1 MRFRGPSGAFRRLAA
16 VLLFWAWILPLTGCD
31 QDSSPDQPPITVGM
45 IEQSPQT
52 FTDQGQI
59 TGIDVDIARTAAA
72 GAGVD
77 LTFEM
82 KASAAEALQW
92 IAAGPNR
99 ALLGI
104 AYSKERSGLYKWAGP
119 ISKSGY
125 YLFVSNKSDVA
136 SSLTLAE
143 ARQLPSIAVVDGW
156 QETLSLENLGGFTN
170 LHRYPTYEEALKAFT
185 SGETTALASDL
196 MQLAYKVRGSY
207 KVGTDLIPA
216 FSYKSAYYFMA
227 FSPDVDDRVVAA
239 LQKSLTGLIREQITL
254 DITKKYFPTA
264 TRQIIPDTLQLLTE
278 SAPPYSYMT
287 GPANNYLVSGSS
299 VDVVNEIQRR
309 TGYVAS
315 INLTGW
321 QDGYDTVGY
330 LPGSA
335 LFTTVRT
342 AEREPLFH
350 WVGPILK
357 VQASLYTRR
366 GAAPVAGLDEAR
378 RLPSIATPDGWYID
392 SYLEEA
398 GFTNLDTTAL
408 NPEQALKQLLD
419 GKVEAAFLPEAA
431 VSWLCTAENGWV
443 ERIDRQFR
451 DDNLTQEGWIA
462 FNRDSPPSLISEW
475 QARLDRMKRD
485 GTFDAIM
492 TRWYGSP

>member
-1 MRFRGPSGAFRRLAA
+1 MSLRGPSGAFRRLAA
-16 VLLFWAWILPLTGCD
+16 ALLFWAWILPLTGCD
-31 QDSSPDQPPITVGM
+31 RDSSHDQPPITVGM

-59 TGIDVDIARTAAA
+59 TGIDVDIARAAAA
-72 GAGVD
+72 GAGID

-82 KASAAEALQW
+82 KGSAAAALEW

-104 AYSKERSGLYKWAGP
+104 AYSPERRDLYKWAGP

-125 YLFVSNKSDVA
+125 YLFVGKESGVA
-136 SSLTLAE
+136 SSLSLAE
-143 ARQLPSIAVVDGW
+143 AQRLPSIAVIDDW
-156 QETLSLENLGGFTN
+156 QETLSLAALGFTN
-170 LHRYPTYEEALKAFT
+170 LRHYPSYEAAFDAFT
-185 SGETTALASDL
+185 RGETTALASDL

-207 KVGTDLIPA
+207 KVGSDLIPC

-227 FSPDVDDRVVAA
+227 FSPDVADRVVAA
-239 LQKSLTGLIREQITL
+239 LQKSLTGLIRDQVTL

-264 TRQIIPDTLQLLTE
+264 IRQIIPDTLQLLTE
-278 SAPPYSYMT
+278 AAPPYSYMS
-287 GPANNYLVSGSS
+287 GPANNYVVSGSS

-315 INLTGW
+315 ISLTGW

-342 AEREPLFH
+342 AERDPLFH

-357 VQASLYTRR
+357 VRASLYTRR
-366 GAAPVAGLDEAR
+366 GAAPVAGPDQAR
-378 RLPSIATPDGWYID
+378 LLPSIATPDGWYID
-392 SYLEEA
+392 SYLTQA

-419 GKVEAAFLPEAA
+419 GKVEAVFLPEAA
-431 VSWLCTAENGWV
+431 VSWLCTAANGCADRV
-443 ERIDRQFR
+443 VRQFR
-451 DDNLTQEGWIA
+451 ADDLTQEGWIA
-462 FNRDSPPSLISEW
+462 FNRATAPALISDW
-475 QARLDRMKRD
+475 QSRLDGMKQD
-485 GTFDAIM
+485 GTFDVIM

>member
-1 MRFRGPSGAFRRLAA
+1 MRLGGSSGILGRLAA

-31 QDSSPDQPPITVGM
+31 RDSSHDQPPITVGM

-59 TGIDVDIARTAAA
+59 TGIDVDIARAAAA
-72 GAGVD
+72 GAGIG

-82 KASAAEALQW
+82 KGSAAEALEW

-104 AYSKERSGLYKWAGP
+104 AYSKERRDLYKWAGP

-125 YLFVSNKSDVA
+125 YLFVSRESGVA
-136 SSLTLAE
+136 SSLSLVE
-143 ARQLPSIAVVDGW
+143 AQRLPSIAVVNGW
-156 QETLSLENLGGFTN
+156 QETLSLVNLGFTN
-170 LHRYPTYEEALKAFT
+170 LQGYDTYEEAFEAFT
-185 SGETTALASDL
+185 SGKTTALASDL
-196 MQLAYKVRGSY
+196 MQLAFKVRGSY
-207 KVGTDLIPA
+207 TVGIDLIPA

-227 FSPDVDDRVVAA
+227 FSRDVDDRVVAA
-239 LQKSLTGLIREQITL
+239 LQKSLTGLIREQTTL

-278 SAPPYSYMT
+278 SAPPYSYIT
-287 GPANNYLVSGSS
+287 GPANNYVVSGSS
-299 VDVVNEIQRR
+299 VDVVNEIQSR
-309 TGYVAS
+309 TGYTAS
-315 INLTGW
+315 ISLTSW
-321 QDGYDTVGY
+321 QDGYDTVRY

-342 AEREPLFH
+342 AERDPLFH

-357 VQASLYTRR
+357 VRASLYTRR
-366 GAAPVAGLDEAR
+366 GAAPVAGPDEAR
-378 RLPSIATPDGWYID
+378 LLPSIATPDGWYID
-392 SYLEEA
+392 SYLAQA
-398 GFTNLDTTAL
+398 GFTNLVTTAL

-419 GKVEAAFLPEAA
+419 GKVEAVFLPEAA
-431 VSWLCTAENGWV
+431 VSWLCTAENGWA
-443 ERIDRQFR
+443 ELIDRQFS

-462 FNRDSPPSLISEW
+462 FNHATAPSLISDW
-475 QARLDRMKRD
+475 QSRLDGMKQD